1 MQKNLRIMVGLLAVL
16 LALSACQPTPE
27 GDIVWNK
34 GDGVLE
40 EKIGVEAIEEQK
52 YEAPDRLVL
61 EPFGWSGGTVQVD
74 AQVVVPEVDKWPVQ
88 VITKRLFTDQWAA
101 EILDILAEG
110 NPVYESAGETVYT
123 RSQILEEIRLLQE
136 LIANVDT
143 EWADSTEGERKE
155 MVEGWE
161 SELEGWTE
169 LYKTAPETFEGQ
181 LIDPTSDA
189 FAGWTSLNGNVD
201 LGGERLAIIRISR
214 SGDSLRASTVEFN
227 SGDRCGRAEYYDWDS
242 DFTNLNGVTISKEE
256 AVEMGLA
263 FMEKLGETGFAPA
276 VVRAAYYNDGKEH
289 EGGIATWP
297 QAYYIIFT
305 RFVEGVP
312 TTYRDVEVDY
322 GAKPLEQETA
332 VTEVPAMTAT
342 PGANDTPAPQLEPEA
357 TSDPA
362 SRHYTS
368 TYAQEYVEMMVL
380 DTGVV
385 RMYWREPATA
395 GEILNENVELMS
407 FEEIVE
413 RFKSQISYI
422 TAFMEESQGTLQVS
436 RMQLGMM
443 QVRRKNVEDS
453 FLMIPVWTF
462 YGTTETGEK
471 DDWPPYPLEPEEEI
485 VLILNAVDGSVV
497 DLTLG
502 Y

>member
-1 MQKNLRIMVGLLAVL
+1 MQKNLRIMVGMLVL
-16 LALSACQPTPE
+16 VMALTACQPTPE

-34 GDGVLE
+34 GEGILE
-40 EKIGVEAIEEQK
+40 ERIGAEALEGQK
-52 YEAPDRLVL
+52 FEAPDRLVL
-61 EPFGWSGGTVQVD
+61 EAFGWSGGTVQVD
-74 AQVVVPEVDKWPVQ
+74 AEVVVPEVDGWPVQ
-88 VITKRLFTDQWAA
+88 VITKGVFTDQWAA
-101 EILDILAEG
+101 DLLNTLAEG
-110 NPVYESAGETVYT
+110 TPVYEDAGETVYT
-123 RSQILEEIRLLQE
+123 RSQILEEISLLQE

-143 EWADSTEGERKE
+143 EWADSTEEERKE

-201 LGGERLAIIRISR
+201 LGKKRLASIHISR
-214 SGDSLRASTVEFN
+214 SEDSLRGSTVEFSN
-227 SGDRCGRAEYYDWDS
+227 WDEGVGRWWYFDWDS

-256 AVEMGLA
+256 AIEMGLA

-276 VVRAAYYNDGKEH
+276 VVRAAYCQPRGEH
-289 EGGIATWP
+289 EGGIAAWP
-297 QAYYIIFT
+297 QGYYIIFT
-305 RFVEGVP
+305 RSVEGVP

-332 VTEVPAMTAT
+332 GTEEPAMTAT
-342 PGANDTPAPQLEPEA
+342 PGVNDTPAPQLEPEA

-368 TYAQEYVEMMVL
+368 TYVQEYVEVL
-380 DTGVV
+380 VRDSGVNY
-385 RMYWREPATA
+385 MYWREPAVA
-395 GEILNENVELMS
+395 GEVLNENVELLS

-413 RFKSQISYI
+413 RFKSQISYA
-422 TAFMEESQGTLQVS
+422 TAFMEESQGTLQVN

-443 QVRRKNVEDS
+443 QVRRRNAEDS

-462 YGTTETGEK
+462 YGTMETGEE
-471 DDWPPYPLEPEEEI
+471 DSPYPSEPEEEI

>member
-1 MQKNLRIMVGLLAVL
+1 MHKNLRIMVGLLAVL
-16 LALSACQPTPE
+16 LAMSACQPTPE

-40 EKIGVEAIEEQK
+40 EKIGAEAIEEQK

-61 EPFGWSGGTVQVD
+61 EAFGWSGGTVQVD

-88 VITKRLFTDQWAA
+88 VITKGIFTDQWAA
-101 EILDILAEG
+101 DLLNTLTEG

-123 RSQILEEIRLLQE
+123 RSQILEEISLLQE

-214 SGDSLRASTVEFN
+214 SGDSLQGSTVEFN
-227 SGDRCGRAEYYDWDS
+227 SGDRCGRAEYFDWDS

-256 AVEMGLA
+256 AIETGLA

-276 VVRAAYYNDGKEH
+276 VVRVAYCQPRGEH

-305 RFVEGVP
+305 RSVEGVP